1 MAQSESVL
9 AVRVKEALGM
19 KVIFRADDLGMSE
32 GINYGIA
39 KAISCGPITSVG
51 LMPNM
56 PAASH
61 GFDLV
66 VASGVSV
73 GQHTNICLGKPVSDP
88 ASIPSLVDEHGEFCS
103 SRTIRARTE
112 DTIVLDEAEREIQ
125 AQLDRFRALTGRDPA
140 YFEGHAVFSPT
151 FFQALQ
157 NVAERNG
164 LFYINPMDPVWSE
177 KWGVVCAKPY
187 HLDDRGLYDPRKHLF
202 DDEAD
207 IARHACS
214 MLVFHPGYLDQYVL
228 DHSSFTLIR
237 PMETAFLVSEELEQW
252 IEQKH
257 VQLVNFENYCED

>member
-1 MAQSESVL
+1 
-9 AVRVKEALGM
+9 M

-39 KAISCGPITSVG
+39 KAISCGPIKSVG

-66 VASGVSV
+66 AASGVSV

-88 ASIPSLVDEHGEFCS
+88 ASIPSLVDERGEFCS

-112 DTIVLDEAEREIQ
+112 DTIVLEEAEREIQ

-177 KWGVVCAKPY
+177 KWGVVCANPITSMI
-187 HLDDRGLYDPRKHLF
+187 
-202 DDEAD
+202 EACT
-207 IARHACS
+207 IRASTCLTTRPTLRVTPAACS
-214 MLVFHPGYLDQYVL
+214 YSTRGTWINMC
-228 DHSSFTLIR
+228 STTR
-237 PMETAFLVSEELEQW
+237 PLP
-252 IEQKH
+252 
-257 VQLVNFENYCED
+257 